1 MIKLGESFQTVLDH
15 IKSLGYPEQE
25 ICFSIDE
32 PAQYHIDLFK
42 IPLNRSHLDFIWVEK
57 VVTLIFD
64 KLKFIGYAI
73 DLTEFVSEDYNL
85 HEFETY
91 TAQIR
96 NKLSPFFCLPEMLID
111 WDNESDED
119 LKQRILP
126 YIIAEAK
133 ICQENKTILLRLL
146 RKIEQQ

>member
-1 MIKLGESFQTVLDH
+1 MIKLGESFQTALNT
-15 IKSLGYPEQE
+15 IKKFGYPKQE

-32 PAQYHIDLFK
+32 PAQYHINLFK

-64 KLKFIGYAI
+64 EQKFIGYAI
-73 DLTEFVSEDYNL
+73 DLTPFVAEDYNL
-85 HEFETY
+85 HQFETY
-91 TAQIR
+91 TAKIR
-96 NKLSPFFCLPEMLID
+96 NQLSPFFCLAEMLID

-119 LKQRILP
+119 LKERVLP

-133 ICQENKTILLRLL
+133 KCQENKTVILRLL
-146 RKIEQQ
+146 NKIEQK